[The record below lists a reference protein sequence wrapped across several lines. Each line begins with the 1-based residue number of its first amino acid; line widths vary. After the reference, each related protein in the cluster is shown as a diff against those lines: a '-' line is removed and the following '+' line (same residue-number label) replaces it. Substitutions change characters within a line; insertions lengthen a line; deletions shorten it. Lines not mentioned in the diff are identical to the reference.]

1 MFLLM
6 IRVQARKASSAWGS
20 VAYIRS
26 RKLKF
31 IAIFQ
36 RFIQDLGFGVTLLQS
51 DTPFTSGPLD

>member
-1 MFLLM
+1 M
-6 IRVQARKASSAWGS
+6 IRVQARKASAAWGS
-20 VAYIRS
+20 GAYIRS